1 MNYRHAFHAGNFA
14 DCVKHALL
22 VWLQDA
28 MQKKPGAVF
37 FLDTHAGIGRYDLSS
52 DEAQRTGEWID
63 GIGRLSDVPM
73 ELDDYI
79 ARVKELGMYP
89 GSPLLLQARMRE
101 QDRMAC
107 CELHPEDFA
116 TLRREFG
123 RNKHVAVHQ
132 RDAYEALRALL
143 PPPNIKR
150 ALVLIDPP
158 FEATDEFARLA
169 EGIRIAHNR
178 MATAVLVA
186 WYPIKHRAPPR
197 MFHQAL
203 KDSGIR
209 DIVTAEL
216 WLREPLDATRLNGC
230 GLAVINPPFGF
241 EEAAENILVALLS
254 RLGERAPGEGFAV
267 ERLVNE

>member
-52 DEAQRTGEWID
+52 DEAQRTGEWQD
-63 GIGRLSDVPM
+63 GIGRLNDAPM

-79 ARVKELGMYP
+79 ARVKSLGLYP
-89 GSPLLLQARMRE
+89 GSPVLLRAGMRE
-101 QDRMAC
+101 QDRIAC

-123 RNKHVAVHQ
+123 RDKQVAVHQ

-143 PPPNIKR
+143 PPAGIKR

-158 FEATDEFARLA
+158 FEVTDEFARLA
-169 EGIRIAHNR
+169 EGIRTAHAR
-178 MATAVLVA
+178 MPNAVLVA
-186 WYPIKHRAPPR
+186 WYPIKSRAAPR
-197 MFHQAL
+197 SFHQAL
-203 KDSGIR
+203 KDSGLR

-216 WLREPLDATRLNGC
+216 WLREPLDAATLNGC
-230 GLAVINPPFGF
+230 GLLVVNPPYGF
-241 EEAAENILVALLS
+241 ESASENILVALLS
-254 RLGERAPGEGFAV
+254 RLGAMEPGEGFAV
-267 ERLVNE
+267 ERLADE